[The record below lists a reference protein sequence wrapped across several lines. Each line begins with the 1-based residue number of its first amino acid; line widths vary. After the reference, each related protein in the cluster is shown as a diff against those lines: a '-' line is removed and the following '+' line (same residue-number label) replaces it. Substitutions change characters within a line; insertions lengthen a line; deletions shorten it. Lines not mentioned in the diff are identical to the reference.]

1 MNGQKQFKL
10 NKLAFFHWLGRSR
23 APYLWKLYSWFSILD
38 FIKNLVWS
46 RNLYHANY
54 IENRRKHKC
63 VFLRSFLQS
72 LRFCLI
78 RIFVK
83 VYLGWVHSFISYSP
97 IPDQSDTV
105 HIKPQPGALLQLQT
119 TFHRERYTRYKLT
132 CLDTRRCL
140 ESRPSW
146 TDVILHTPCS
156 GWYKDVLLS

>member
-1 MNGQKQFKL
+1 MAGPELSIFESYIPDFQFLIFK
-10 NKLAFFHWLGRSR
+10 KI
-23 APYLWKLYSWFSILD
+23 WFD
-38 FIKNLVWS
+38 QGTFIMQ
-46 RNLYHANY
+46 
-54 IENRRKHKC
+54 NRRNNKC

-83 VYLGWVHSFISYSP
+83 VYLGWVHSFISHSP

-146 TDVILHTPCS
+146 TDVILS
-156 GWYKDVLLS
+156 YSMLGMI

>member
-1 MNGQKQFKL
+1 MQ
-10 NKLAFFHWLGRSR
+10 
-23 APYLWKLYSWFSILD
+23 
-38 FIKNLVWS
+38 
-46 RNLYHANY
+46 
-54 IENRRKHKC
+54 NRRNNKC

-83 VYLGWVHSFISYSP
+83 VYLGWVHSFISHSP

-146 TDVILHTPCS
+146 TDVILSYSILHARDDIRMCCYRKRLFSAPINCLTNAARGLQSP
-156 GWYKDVLLS
+156 GQTHLA